1 MEITCRVTTWLPS
14 NHLGLRCNNHPAEDL
29 EVDLEVD
36 REVDLEVDL
45 EDPVHHHP
53 TMTT

>member
-29 EVDLEVD
+29 VDLV
-36 REVDLEVDL
+36 VDLVDL
-45 EDPVHHHP
+45 VGLVDHHP
-53 TMTT
+53 KMTT